1 MSVVIVGAGRVGTAL
16 AEIAGVSPL
25 RRGEAIV
32 AGEGPIIICTRNNDL
47 AGVLA
52 ATPEQRRSDLVFVQN
67 GMLSTWLAERG
78 LSQSTQA
85 LLYFAVSSVGAT
97 PVDGGRTVVT
107 GPHAEAVRA
116 LLAAGGLACR
126 RISRLEYRGE
136 MVEKFLWNCVFGLL
150 CQRHSASVGQVIDR
164 HHDEVV
170 ALTTELLGVCDRAL
184 DGVPL
189 EPASLVARLCAYSL
203 SIADYRGAVKEWPWR
218 NGWLIAQ
225 ERSPLHVDWLSGLSL
240 L

>member
-1 MSVVIVGAGRVGTAL
+1 MSMVIVGAGRVGTAL
-16 AEIAGVSPL
+16 AGIAGVAPV
-25 RRGEAIV
+25 RRGEAI
-32 AGEGPIIICTRNNDL
+32 ADGEGPIIVCTRNNDL

-52 ATPEQRRSDLVFVQN
+52 ATPDHRRADLVFVQN
-67 GMLSTWLAERG
+67 GMLSTWLDERG

-85 LLYFAVSSVGAT
+85 LLYFAVSSVGAA

-107 GPHAEAVRA
+107 GPHAEAVSA

-126 RISRLEYRGE
+126 RISRLDYRGE
-136 MVEKFLWNCVFGLL
+136 MVEKFLWNCIFGLL
-150 CQRHSASVGQVIDR
+150 CQRHGASVGRVVEH

-184 DGVPL
+184 GGVPL
-189 EPASLVARLCAYSL
+189 KPAPLVERLCAYSS

-218 NGWLIAQ
+218 NGWLVAQ
-225 ERSPLHVDWLSGLSL
+225 EPSPLHVGWLRGLSL

>member
-1 MSVVIVGAGRVGTAL
+1 MVIVGAGRVGTAL
-16 AEIAGVSPL
+16 AKIAGVEPV

-32 AGEGPIIICTRNNDL
+32 DGAGPIIVCTRNNDL

-52 ATPEQRRSDLVFVQN
+52 ATPEHRRADLVFVQN

-107 GPHAEAVRA
+107 GPHAEAVCS

-136 MVEKFLWNCVFGLL
+136 MVEKFLWNCIFGLL
-150 CQRHSASVGQVIDR
+150 CQRHSASVGQVVDH

-189 EPASLVARLCAYSL
+189 QPAPLVERLCAYSR
-203 SIADYRGAVKEWPWR
+203 SIADYQGAVKEWPWR
-218 NGWLIAQ
+218 NGWLVEQ
-225 ERSPLHVDWLSGLSL
+225 ERSPLHADWLSGLSL